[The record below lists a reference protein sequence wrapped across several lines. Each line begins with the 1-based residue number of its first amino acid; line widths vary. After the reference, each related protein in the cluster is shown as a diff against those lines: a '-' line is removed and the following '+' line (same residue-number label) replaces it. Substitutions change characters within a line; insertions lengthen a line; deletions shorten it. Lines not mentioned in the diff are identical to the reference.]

1 MPNPYPNP
9 GPTMKEDV
17 RVIGAPT
24 LGAEY
29 EDVPSDDALGARN
42 DDIELA
48 LKLPPPMRPPLL
60 AASAAS
66 GVPTVVANA
75 TASAKAVVP
84 AARPA
89 RAHHVAASSSSSR
102 ASSLTVARVLARAPR
117 EATFDD
123 DVTVIVSARARTA
136 ETTRVCLLYTS
147 PSPRDKRQPR
157 MPSSA

>member
-1 MPNPYPNP
+1 
-9 GPTMKEDV
+9 MKEDV

-29 EDVPSDDALGARN
+29 DDVPNDDDARGARN
-42 DDIELA
+42 DDIELD

-66 GVPTVVANA
+66 GVPIVVANA

-89 RAHHVAASSSSSR
+89 RAHHDVVDASASSR
-102 ASSLTVARVLARAPR
+102 ASSVDVARVVARAPR
-117 EATFDD
+117 EIVDGDTAF
-123 DVTVIVSARARTA
+123 VTARARPA
-136 ETTRVCLLYTS
+136 ETSRVA
-147 PSPRDKRQPR
+147 RAGARAR
-157 MPSSA
+157 R